1 MTGKRFTKLEQVLL
15 VVAVGVIGMYFF
27 LNKVWDPMSRELE
40 KTITS
45 HNKLVGEL
53 NELKNTPQ
61 GSAMIEKKI
70 AALSPELTALEKEVA
85 GLKRK
90 LFVGE
95 NELRD
100 YELGVNTVARNNG
113 IRVTAFTPLEKGS
126 ASYRTFAYLGRDCES
141 IGRKGYLMSAEGNYV
156 DFMGFVREIDGLSR
170 VVNITAINLA
180 RDEYGPG
187 RVKIT
192 AVVVL

>member
-1 MTGKRFTKLEQVLL
+1 MAAKRFTKLEQVLM

-27 LNKVWDPMSRELE
+27 LSKVWDPMSGELE
-40 KTITS
+40 KTITA

-70 AALSPELTALEKEVA
+70 AALSPELATLEKEVA
-85 GLKRK
+85 DLKIE

-95 NELRD
+95 KELRD
-100 YELGVNTVARNNG
+100 YELRVNTVARNNG
-113 IRVTAFTPLEKGS
+113 IRVTEFTPLEKGS
-126 ASYRTFAYLGRDCES
+126 APYRTFAYLGRDCEGL
-141 IGRKGYLMSAEGNYV
+141 GRKGYLMSAEGNYV

-170 VVNITAINLA
+170 VVNVTAINLV

-187 RVKIT
+187 RVKIS